1 MNQFAKVIVLDF
13 FHFIVVM
20 VTFGVSSYSY
30 GENTGTVNNIM
41 LMIDTTIARPL
52 SVTVTGGKDSLL
64 SFYFFP
70 YFSLAYLNI
79 ILLLLIR
86 RSWSTAK
93 CSYFW
98 C

>member
-1 MNQFAKVIVLDF
+1 MNQFAEVIVLYF

-30 GENTGTVNNIM
+30 GENTGTVNNIV
-41 LMIDTTIARPL
+41 LMINTTIAQPL
-52 SVTVTGGKDSLL
+52 SVSVTGGKYSLL

-70 YFSLAYLNI
+70 HFSLAYPNI
-79 ILLLLIR
+79 ILLLLIC

-93 CSYFW
+93 CGYFW